1 VLVLPRFKDLTERLI
16 AMSEENTRLIAE
28 NQKLLKENTQLIA
41 ENQKLRLRAEEGT
54 RDELTGVFT
63 SRWLRQWWDTCDR
76 RKVKAV
82 AFIDGDGIKAINDT
96 YGHHV
101 GDAVIRHIAD
111 AISTHIKYVVR
122 KGGDEFVAIITD
134 ENMRVLESIKASIK
148 NEIVEY
154 PQISVRTSIGVQH
167 SHASMS
173 LHDMLRLADM
183 AMYRAKRCGG
193 GVIVES
199 H

>member
-1 VLVLPRFKDLTERLI
+1 MQSSNKDEYTKLI
-16 AMSEENTRLIAE
+16 ADYQKLLEENTRLIAE
-28 NQKLLKENTQLIA
+28 NQR
-41 ENQKLRLRAEEGT
+41 LRLRAEEGM

-63 SRWLRQWWDTCDR
+63 SRWLRRWWDTCN
-76 RKVKAV
+76 RKSVKAV
-82 AFIDGDGIKAINDT
+82 VFIDGDGVKIVNDT

-101 GDAVIRHIAD
+101 GDMVIRHIAD
-111 AISTHIKYVVR
+111 AISKYIKYVVR
-122 KGGDEFVAIITD
+122 NGGDEFVAIITD
-134 ENMRVLESIKASIK
+134 EDTHVIERVKASIK
-148 NEIVEY
+148 SEIAEY
-154 PQISVRTSIGVQH
+154 PQISVRASIGVQH
-167 SHASMS
+167 AHAGMS